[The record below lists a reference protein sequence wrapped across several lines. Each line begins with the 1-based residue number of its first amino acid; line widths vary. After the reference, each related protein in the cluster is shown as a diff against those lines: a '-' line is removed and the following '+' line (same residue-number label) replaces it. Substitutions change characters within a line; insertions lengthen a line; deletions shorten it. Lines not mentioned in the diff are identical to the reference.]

1 MAGDEATRE
10 AGMSWDRVFVLLL
23 ASPPSMARALG
34 RLVPRIPF
42 ADVIIRGRRTGIE
55 RKYLL
60 SVLES
65 NGKWYIGN
73 PHGRSQWTRNLAV
86 GGEAVVFRRGVRTAC
101 RAVELSRGS
110 ERDAA

>member
-1 MAGDEATRE
+1 
-10 AGMSWDRVFVLLL
+10 MSWDTVFVLLL
-23 ASPPSMARALG
+23 ASPPSIARALG
-34 RLVPRIPF
+34 RLVPSIPF
-42 ADVIIRGRRTGIE
+42 ADVMIRGRRTGVE

-65 NGKWYIGN
+65 NGNWYIGN
-73 PHGRSQWTRNLAV
+73 PDGRSQWTKNLAV
-86 GGEAVVFRRGVRTAC
+86 AGEAIVFRRGVGTAC